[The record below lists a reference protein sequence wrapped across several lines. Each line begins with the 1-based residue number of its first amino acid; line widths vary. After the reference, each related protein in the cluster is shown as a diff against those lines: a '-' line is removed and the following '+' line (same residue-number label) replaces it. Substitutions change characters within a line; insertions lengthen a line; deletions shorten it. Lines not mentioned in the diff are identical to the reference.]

1 MVSGMPSLFQETIYT
16 ENSNYLQ
23 RGITLNES
31 ESVFEV
37 IAKSKGYTI
46 LRRGWPDFALRRAD
60 GSLFCVE
67 VKSYADSLSTEQIR
81 MIEFLASA
89 GIPCYVS
96 KNGEFPDLTRPE
108 VSVNVLNTWG
118 SQAIVE
124 EKYHHRLALVED
136 KLRQIRKLCE
146 V

>member
-1 MVSGMPSLFQETIYT
+1 MNT
-16 ENSNYLQ
+16 
-23 RGITLNES
+23 S

-46 LRRGWPDFALRRAD
+46 LRNGWPDFALRRAD

-67 VKSYADSLSTEQIR
+67 VKSYADSLSTEQIH
-81 MIEFLASA
+81 MIEFLALA

-96 KNGEFPDLTRPE
+96 KNGKFPDLTKPE
-108 VSVNVLNTWG
+108 IDIATVNTWC
-118 SQAIVE
+118 SQSIIE
-124 EKYHHRLALVED
+124 EKYHHRLALVEE
-136 KLRQIRKLCE
+136 KLLQIRKLCE